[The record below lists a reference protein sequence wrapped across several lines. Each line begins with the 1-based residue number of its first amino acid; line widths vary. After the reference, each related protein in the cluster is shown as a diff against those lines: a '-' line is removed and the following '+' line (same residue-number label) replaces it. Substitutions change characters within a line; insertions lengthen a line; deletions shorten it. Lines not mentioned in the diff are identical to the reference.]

1 MLALVFGFI
10 SAASTIA
17 GGVLPLYTRVR
28 NIHSRYLLGFAAG
41 VMLSVAFLEMLPE
54 MVAEGETSFVILAA
68 GFFSLY
74 VVEKL
79 VMVHSC
85 PGGECDIHD
94 QHTVLGWTALI
105 GIAAESLL
113 DGVAIGIGFRLA
125 PAVGLTIALAVLV
138 HEFPRG
144 FATSVIM
151 RTAGYDLR
159 RTWGALG
166 IDALFTPL
174 GVVLVL
180 VGIFP
185 QGLLLPLLAFA
196 AGTFIYVGASDL
208 LPEAH
213 RTFNIWVVVSV
224 VVGLFLVPA
233 LEPVARLAGL

>member
-1 MLALVFGFI
+1 MLALIFGFI
-10 SAASTIA
+10 SAASTLA
-17 GGVLPLYTRVR
+17 GGMLPLHTRIR
-28 NIHSRYLLGFAAG
+28 NVHSRYLLGFAAG

-54 MVAEGETSFVILAA
+54 MVAQGETSFIILAA

-79 VMVHSC
+79 VLVHSC
-85 PGGECDIHD
+85 PEGECDTTI
-94 QHTVLGWTALI
+94 TMGWTALI

-113 DGVAIGIGFRLA
+113 DGIAIAVGFSVA
-125 PAVGLTIALAVLV
+125 PALGLTVALAVLV

-174 GVVLVL
+174 GVMLVL
-180 VGIFP
+180 VGLFP
-185 QGLLLPLLAFA
+185 PGLFLPLLAFA

-213 RTFNIWVVVSV
+213 RVFNIWVVASV
-224 VVGLFLVPA
+224 LLGLFLVPA
-233 LEPVARLAGL
+233 LGPVARLAGL